1 MEASRLVVT
10 SVTKSFST
18 AGEPLEVLSG
28 VDLSLAAGQSVA
40 IVGPSGSGKTTLLQ
54 ILGTLDEPDSGEVQI
69 AGEDPFSLGPTERA
83 GFRNRHIGFVFQDH
97 HLLPQLSV
105 LDNVLIPALAAGR
118 PDGETVSRAESL
130 IESVGLG
137 DRITHRP
144 AELSGGQR
152 ERVAIARALVM
163 EPDVILADEP
173 TGNLDAKTAS
183 EVTALLRQLQ
193 SDRGVVLVA
202 VTHSRALATAM
213 DRCFELRE
221 GQLVRD
227 AAFENVT

>member
-1 MEASRLVVT
+1 MSSSRIEVESLC
-10 SVTKSFST
+10 KSFAT
-18 AGEPLEVLSG
+18 HDEPLQVLNG
-28 VDLSLAAGQSVA
+28 VDLTLSSGQSLA

-54 ILGTLDEPDSGEVQI
+54 ILGTLDEPDSGSVQI
-69 AGEDPFSLGPTERA
+69 AGQDPFALGPTERA

-105 LDNVLIPALAAGR
+105 LDNVLIPALAIGR
-118 PDGETVSRAESL
+118 PDDETVARAENL
-130 IESVGLG
+130 IESVGLA

-183 EVTALLRQLQ
+183 EVTDLLRQLQ
-193 SDRGVVLVA
+193 TDRGVVLIA
-202 VTHSRALATAM
+202 VTHSRALAEAM
-213 DRCFELRE
+213 DRCFELRD
-221 GQLVRD
+221 GKLVTD
-227 AAFENVT
+227 ATLENVT